1 MRPVWF
7 LEHSLSSKQ
16 LSFWVKWVLP
26 IPSRI
31 CSTLHTVHW
40 SLTSHGEEGELTFAP
55 PVWLLLRFSKVDAD
69 LIRADPMQRH
79 DPFLFFYLSRMI
91 ILFQH
96 AALQARFHAGFPEG
110 SFLTFSCGT
119 H

>member
-7 LEHSLSSKQ
+7 VEHSLRSKQ
-16 LSFWVKWVLP
+16 LSLWPKWDLP
-26 IPSRI
+26 IHSSI

-55 PVWLLLRFSKVDAD
+55 PVWLLLCFSEVD

-79 DPFLFFYLSRMI
+79 DPFLFFYLSRI
-91 ILFQH
+91 TILFQH
-96 AALQARFHAGFPEG
+96 AALQARFHASFPEG
-110 SFLTFSCGT
+110 SFLTFSCST